1 MAKPKSAQDSNSQ
14 EKTFQPN
21 WNPFCQKKSGWL
33 SLPAKLVGAGWDSIL
48 SHVRTRPQKLRY
60 CFSNR
65 ATLAHNEKSLK
76 MSSPSSTS
84 LVAAW
89 VSDSENTNSKY
100 AKTVSYQVYPCHKL
114 GVIRKKWVSAVRK
127 VYNISIAYLD
137 EHQGFSRISNSGE
150 KPGLKMVLKTSGLIP
165 KWCIPRTLAAFKTRI
180 HDLGWEC
187 DKQIASAFATTYDF
201 IFFPT
206 FEMYKRVIQKNRI
219 LRSKTATS
227 MMNLAGKNPGKPYK
241 TCVALTVPS

>member
-1 MAKPKSAQDSNSQ
+1 
-14 EKTFQPN
+14 
-21 WNPFCQKKSGWL
+21 
-33 SLPAKLVGAGWDSIL
+33 
-48 SHVRTRPQKLRY
+48 
-60 CFSNR
+60 
-65 ATLAHNEKSLK
+65 
-76 MSSPSSTS
+76 
-84 LVAAW
+84 
-89 VSDSENTNSKY
+89 
-100 AKTVSYQVYPCHKL
+100 
-114 GVIRKKWVSAVRK
+114 
-127 VYNISIAYLD
+127 
-137 EHQGFSRISNSGE
+137 
-150 KPGLKMVLKTSGLIP
+150 MVLKTSGLIP